1 MGKSEETPAPTHAG
15 ESPPA
20 DETEQTEPMNR
31 QSDLITAEPFR
42 NIMLTISY
50 DGTGYSGWQI
60 QPRVNTVQECMEKA
74 VEKLTGVRSP
84 VLCAG
89 RTDAGVHAIG
99 QVANFRTTSQIP
111 VDQIRRGLQSFL
123 PFDIVIV
130 RAQEVSK
137 AFHATYSSISKIYR
151 YVIFDGTVCPPF
163 VRPFVNCVRN
173 ELNVQ
178 AMQEATEYL
187 LGRHDFRCF
196 ETRYPN
202 KATSVRTIQRAV
214 IQRHPAWLPWQTGHN
229 WHSHDSHLS
238 QRRQKESKSSPFI
251 VFEVQADGFLYNM
264 VRAIAGTLLRIG
276 VGQRPPEDMRLVIES
291 MDRKTAGM
299 TAPAEG
305 LFLVEVFYPPELL
318 QSDDTRMAS
327 Q

>member
-1 MGKSEETPAPTHAG
+1 MSKPDQAPDPMNESELA
-15 ESPPA
+15 SA
-20 DETEQTEPMNR
+20 DTVQPSELMNKQSDSAATEPC
-31 QSDLITAEPFR
+31 R
-42 NIMLTISY
+42 NIMLTLSY
-50 DGTGYSGWQI
+50 DGTRYSGWQI
-60 QPRVNTVQECMEKA
+60 QPRVTTVQECMEKA
-74 VEKLTGVRSP
+74 VEKLTGIRSP

-99 QVANFRTTSQIP
+99 QVANFRTTSRIP

-130 RAQEVSK
+130 RAQEVSD

-151 YVIFDGTVCPPF
+151 YVMFDGTVCPPF
-163 VRPFVNCVRN
+163 VRPYVNCVRN
-173 ELNVQ
+173 ELDVKS
-178 AMQEATEYL
+178 MQKATEYL

-202 KATSVRTIQRAV
+202 KATSVRTIQRAT
-214 IQRHPAWLPWQTGHN
+214 IQRHSAWLPWQTGHD
-229 WHSHDSHLS
+229 WHSHDSHVS
-238 QRRQKESKSSPFI
+238 QRRQNETKSSPFI

-276 VGQRPPEDMRLVIES
+276 VGQRPPEDMRWVIES

-318 QSDDTRMAS
+318 ARVDTDTAGN
-327 Q
+327 

>member
-60 QPRVNTVQECMEKA
+60 QHRVNTVQECMEKA
-74 VEKLTGVRSP
+74 VEKLTGVRSH

-137 AFHATYSSISKIYR
+137 AFHATY
-151 YVIFDGTVCPPF
+151 
-163 VRPFVNCVRN
+163 
-173 ELNVQ
+173 
-178 AMQEATEYL
+178 
-187 LGRHDFRCF
+187 
-196 ETRYPN
+196 
-202 KATSVRTIQRAV
+202 
-214 IQRHPAWLPWQTGHN
+214 
-229 WHSHDSHLS
+229 
-238 QRRQKESKSSPFI
+238 
-251 VFEVQADGFLYNM
+251 
-264 VRAIAGTLLRIG
+264 
-276 VGQRPPEDMRLVIES
+276 
-291 MDRKTAGM
+291 
-299 TAPAEG
+299 
-305 LFLVEVFYPPELL
+305 
-318 QSDDTRMAS
+318 
-327 Q
+327 